1 MLMMQ
6 AVMPWAVRLPDSL
19 RFTCAP
25 DEGVRRAFDDGGL
38 LLSRP
43 LRGPLTEA
51 MWEWLAR
58 GYCALRHATALRRFG
73 SELQDSV
80 CQQLL
85 WAISEPV
92 PEMMALLVL

>member
-1 MLMMQ
+1 ML
-6 AVMPWAVRLPDSL
+6 
-19 RFTCAP
+19 
-25 DEGVRRAFDDGGL
+25 DGGP

-43 LRGPLTEA
+43 LRGSLMGA

-73 SELQDSV
+73 SELRNSV
-80 CQQLL
+80 CQQPL

-92 PEMMALLVL
+92 PETMALPVP

>member
-6 AVMPWAVRLPDSL
+6 AVMLGAVRPPDSL
-19 RFTCAP
+19 KFACAP
-25 DEGVRRAFDDGGL
+25 DEGSIVLDGGPH
-38 LLSRP
+38 LSRP
-43 LRGPLTEA
+43 LRGSLSEA
-51 MWEWLAR
+51 MREWLAR
-58 GYCALRHATALRRFG
+58 ERCALRHATALRRFG

-92 PEMMALLVL
+92 PETMALPVP

>member
-1 MLMMQ
+1 MLG
-6 AVMPWAVRLPDSL
+6 AVRPPDSL
-19 RFTCAP
+19 KFACAP
-25 DEGVRRAFDDGGL
+25 DEGSVVLDDGPH
-38 LLSRP
+38 LSRP
-43 LRGPLTEA
+43 LRGSLMGA

-58 GYCALRHATALRRFG
+58 ERCALRHATALRRFG

-92 PEMMALLVL
+92 PETMALPAP